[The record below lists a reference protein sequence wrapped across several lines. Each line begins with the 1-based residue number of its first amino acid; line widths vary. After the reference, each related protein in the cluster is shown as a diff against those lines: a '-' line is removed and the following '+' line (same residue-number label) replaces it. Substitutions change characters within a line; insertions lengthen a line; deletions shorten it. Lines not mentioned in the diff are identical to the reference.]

1 MWALLRFGHVL
12 SAMAWVGRQLLLR
25 PARAAGPAATA
36 GPGQPRPAYTRGGR
50 PVRHFTVAV
59 FLPLQL
65 LTGVALAAHRGMTVQ
80 RLAEPGYGRTLGAKV
95 VLFAVVLVVS
105 GVHGAAVG
113 RSRDGLARLAA
124 IITLLGSVGIVLL
137 ATSLVP

>member
-12 SAMAWVGRQLLLR
+12 SAMAWVGGQLLLR
-25 PARAAGPAATA
+25 LLVLPV
-36 GPGQPRPAYTRGGR
+36 GR

-59 FLPLQL
+59 FLPRQL

-113 RSRDGLARLAA
+113 RARDGLARLAA
-124 IITLLGSVGIVLL
+124 IIALLGSVGIVLL